1 MRLTNTSL
9 GEIERRRRVISVTA
23 GALGGGDDSL
33 VGDDFA
39 FRAVA
44 GVAVADPG
52 HENIGG

>member
-1 MRLTNTSL
+1 MYEVNPD
-9 GEIERRRRVISVTA
+9 RRMIGVA
-23 GALGGGDDSL
+23 GGAFGGGDDSL